1 MFTGSRLLTCS
12 AKNFQPALNTSES
25 AARWL
30 RVLTADLASRLQEDE
45 DHRLP
50 KTIVI
55 HHRHGR
61 TRKSRQA
68 PLPVA
73 SAMDKEFLFAQALSL
88 WHVIEME
95 GRAFPANDINVALS
109 GFGDVEDGVQ
119 GIQAFL
125 VKTPSSAIS
134 PNPAKIEGLGK
145 RKRAESSEITK
156 FFSRKVQDSLVE
168 NSVPMVRNEQGDD
181 LHEDDPTEDRE
192 DVDDLADTTYSCQKC
207 GSRIPLEEMEVHED
221 YHVALELSKALP
233 SPPQKAAT
241 GRHAKNQDPKETRK
255 HRPKKG
261 RKEEKGQMKLEFSKY
276 S

>member
-1 MFTGSRLLTCS
+1 MTCS

-61 TRKSRQA
+61 TTKSRQA

-73 SAMDKEFLFAQALSL
+73 RAMDKELLFAQALSL
-88 WHVIEME
+88 WHMIEME
-95 GRAFPANDINVALS
+95 GRAFPANNISIALS

-125 VKTPSSAIS
+125 VKTPSSTIS

-145 RKRAESSEITK
+145 RKRAESSGITK
-156 FFSRKVQDSLVE
+156 FFSQRVQDSLAE
-168 NSVPMVRNEQGDD
+168 TSEPIVRNEQGND
-181 LHEDDPTEDRE
+181 LHEDDPREDRE
-192 DVDDLADTTYSCQKC
+192 DVDDLDDTTYLCQKC
-207 GSRIPLEEMEVHED
+207 DSRIPLEEIEVHED
-221 YHVALELSKALP
+221 YHVALELSRGLP
-233 SPPQKAAT
+233 SPPQKAGT
-241 GRHAKNQDPKETRK
+241 GQHAKKQDPNETRK

-261 RKEEKGQMKLEFSKY
+261 RKDEKGQMKLEFTKY